1 MFIRNDR
8 QEYRTERKQN
18 KKSLRRYNSKMSTA
32 ARVAKNTGYLYAKM
46 GITMFISLYTTR
58 LILNSLGTSDFGIF
72 NIVGGAIAMLGFLNA
87 AMAGAT
93 QRFMSYTEGEG
104 DKEKQK
110 KIFNISIILHA
121 GISVI
126 VGVVLVGA
134 GYIFFNGVLN
144 IPADRIFA
152 AQVVY
157 GSLIVSTMFTVM
169 SVPYDAM
176 LNAHENMRYYAIV
189 GIIESLLKLSVA
201 FVVVYTTSDK
211 LIMYGILMA
220 AIPLIT
226 LSIMRIYCHRKYAEC
241 VLSLRRYFDRSFM
254 KEMTGFAGWNF
265 LGSISA
271 LVGNYGN
278 GLVLNHFY
286 GATLNAATGI
296 ANQLNGQLL
305 VFSNNMLKAVNPV
318 ITKSEG
324 GGNREKMLDLST
336 TSCKFAFAMLAFIAI
351 PVIIEMPFI
360 QKIWLKNIPKWAI
373 LFAQLQL
380 VRTLIEQLT
389 ISYGAAIAAEGRI
402 AVYNTLISLLN
413 FLPVSFLFILFSLG
427 YSPVMMY
434 VLNISIFGI
443 LLDIVRIYFMH
454 RNCGLEYKKFIFDLF
469 IPVTLS
475 FGISFVMTYI
485 PQFFMGDGWSRLLLT
500 FFMGVFSFW
509 LSFWF
514 ISVNKIERTLILS
527 MLRNIRAKIISY
539 KKL

>member
-1 MFIRNDR
+1 
-8 QEYRTERKQN
+8 
-18 KKSLRRYNSKMSTA
+18 MSTA

-126 VGVVLVGA
+126 VGVVLLCA

-241 VLSLRRYFDRSFM
+241 VLSPRRYFDRSLM
-254 KEMTGFAGWNF
+254 KEMTGFAGWN
-265 LGSISA
+265 
-271 LVGNYGN
+271 LVSTTLAMVGYYGQ
-278 GLVLNHFY
+278 GIVLNYFF
-286 GATLNAATGI
+286 GPLLNAAHGI
-296 ANQLNGQLL
+296 VTQLNGQLL
-305 VFSNNMLKAVNPV
+305 VLSNNMLKALNPV
-318 ITKSEG
+318 IVKNEG
-324 GGNREKMLDLST
+324 AKNRHKMLDISLFGNKLSFFLLLFLAIPFMIEAPVILKWWLKNVPEWTVLFLYLCITKAIIEQLFVTLYT
-336 TSCKFAFAMLAFIAI
+336 TVLAQGNIKGLTINNGLLYIISLIFSAIMFYAGFSPAWLYISSIIFIAI
-351 PVIIEMPFI
+351 GTGISRLYYCNKLCGLPIKTFI
-360 QKIWLKNIPKWAI
+360 SG
-373 LFAQLQL
+373 
-380 VRTLIEQLT
+380 V
-389 ISYGAAIAAEGRI
+389 
-402 AVYNTLISLLN
+402 
-413 FLPVSFLFILFSLG
+413 
-427 YSPVMMY
+427 
-434 VLNISIFGI
+434 
-443 LLDIVRIYFMH
+443 IVRSV
-454 RNCGLEYKKFIFDLF
+454 LLF
-469 IPVTLS
+469 TVV
-475 FGISFVMTYI
+475 FGISYSIKLII
-485 PQFFMGDGWSRLLLT
+485 PYSDIWRFLCVLFASTLSLLLGGYT
-500 FFMGVFSFW
+500 I
-509 LSFWF
+509 LL
-514 ISVNKIERTLILS
+514 NKTEKEMMRNVITGLKNRYIL
-527 MLRNIRAKIISY
+527 
-539 KKL
+539 KKNLNR

>member
-1 MFIRNDR
+1 
-8 QEYRTERKQN
+8 
-18 KKSLRRYNSKMSTA
+18 MSTA

-46 GITMFISLYTTR
+46 DITMFISLYTTR

-126 VGVVLVGA
+126 VGVVLLCA

-241 VLSLRRYFDRSFM
+241 VLSPRRYFDRSLM
-254 KEMTGFAGWNF
+254 KEMTGFAGWNSMSSITAIGSQYG
-265 LGSISA
+265 LGI
-271 LVGNYGN
+271 
-278 GLVLNHFY
+278 VLNHFW
-286 GATLNAATGI
+286 GTTLNAAQGVG
-296 ANQLNGQLL
+296 NQLCGQLQA
-305 VFSNNMLKAVNPV
+305 FSNNLLKAVNPV
-318 ITKSEG
+318 IGKSAGEN
-324 GGNREKMLDLST
+324 NREKLIN
-336 TSCKFAFAMLAFIAI
+336 TSFYSSKAAYILMALLGLPAI
-351 PVIIEMPFI
+351 VEMDSI
-360 QKIWLKNIPKWAI
+360 MNIWLGNSGKNIPQYAA
-373 LFAQLQL
+373 LFCQLQIT
-380 VRTLIEQLT
+380 RTLVENLT
-389 ISYGAAIAAEGRI
+389 ISQQSAILAYGRIKLFMQIKAILYILPIPLTYIAFYFSLPPYWLYIIWILCWGVFMGVSTLYTLHLYTKCKINQWIKLVFVPCIVPTIMAIACG
-402 AVYNTLISLLN
+402 Y
-413 FLPVSFLFILFSLG
+413 LFK
-427 YSPVMMY
+427 Y
-434 VLNISIFGI
+434 
-443 LLDIVRIYFMH
+443 LLDIDIY
-454 RNCGLEYKKFIFDLF
+454 YKWIY
-469 IPVTLS
+469 
-475 FGISFVMTYI
+475 ISIIVVVTYI
-485 PQFFMGDGWSRLLLT
+485 VGNFF
-500 FFMGVFSFW
+500 F
-509 LSFWF
+509 LSSEEKQA
-514 ISVNKIERTLILS
+514 ILKLKNKYQNKI
-527 MLRNIRAKIISY
+527 
-539 KKL
+539 

>member
-126 VGVVLVGA
+126 VGVVLLCA

-241 VLSLRRYFDRSFM
+241 VLSPRRYFDRSLM

-265 LGSISA
+265 LSSSVIVISA
-271 LVGNYGN
+271 YGQ
-278 GLVLNHFY
+278 GIVLNHFW
-286 GATLNAATGI
+286 GTTLNAAQGI
-296 ANQLNGQLL
+296 SSQINGQLQAL
-305 VFSNNMLKAVNPV
+305 SSNMLKALNP
-318 ITKSEG
+318 ILGKSAGARNE
-324 GGNREKMLDLST
+324 DLLIKST
-336 TSCKFAFAMLAFIAI
+336 LLGAKYSTALYLLFAI
-351 PVIIEMPFI
+351 PIFLETPYIL
-360 QKIWLKNIPKWAI
+360 KIWLKNIPEWAI
-373 LFAQLQL
+373 VFVRFQL
-380 VRTLIEQLT
+380 VKTFIEFQFGTLPQAIIASGMIKKYIIWCSIFNFFQLPMIYLFFNMGLPPYFMYIAT
-389 ISYGAAIAAEGRI
+389 IIFGNIF
-402 AVYNTLISLLN
+402 VYITALYYAKQLCNLSIHQYFRLVTIPLYSVTIIIVCVLYLIQIYIPINTLLL
-413 FLPVSFLFILFSLG
+413 LILFII
-427 YSPVMMY
+427 
-434 VLNISIFGI
+434 ISIILFGI
-443 LLDIVRIYFMH
+443 LFYILGCTKQEKQAVRVLK
-454 RNCGLEYKKFIFDLF
+454 RKIFH
-469 IPVTLS
+469 S
-475 FGISFVMTYI
+475 S
-485 PQFFMGDGWSRLLLT
+485 
-500 FFMGVFSFW
+500 
-509 LSFWF
+509 
-514 ISVNKIERTLILS
+514 
-527 MLRNIRAKIISY
+527 
-539 KKL
+539 